1 MNNSYDKCRRNDI
14 ICNMRKALIVEDA
27 PDSAEGFKKIL
38 SGMGFE
44 CIVDPIGDMAIK
56 YLSSG
61 EFDIAIMDIVLKTK
75 MTGSDIIHA
84 ARELGVKTPIIG
96 VSENRGPADRA
107 NDLRAGATDHMAK
120 PCHPAELRER
130 ILKAVNGQDPDTYLV
145 SDDIVLDVK
154 ARTAQRGGRVLKL
167 RRLGFDLLTVLMRAR
182 GDFISNARLRDTLGL
197 TAKCEDSDPLDEN
210 GALRMAIL
218 RLRKELTANG
228 ERDPIHQEKPKGYA
242 LF

>member
-1 MNNSYDKCRRNDI
+1 
-14 ICNMRKALIVEDA
+14 MRKALIVEDA

-44 CIVDPIGDMAIK
+44 CVVDPIGDMAIK

-107 NDLRAGATDHMAK
+107 NDLRAWQLAEVCRQVSDAQFD
-120 PCHPAELRER
+120 ELR
-130 ILKAVNGQDPDTYLV
+130 
-145 SDDIVLDVK
+145 DVTQ
-154 ARTAQRGGRVLKL
+154 ARPTKGVRH
-167 RRLGFDLLTVLMRAR
+167 
-182 GDFISNARLRDTLGL
+182 
-197 TAKCEDSDPLDEN
+197 
-210 GALRMAIL
+210 
-218 RLRKELTANG
+218 ANL
-228 ERDPIHQEKPKGYA
+228 PP
-242 LF
+242 